1 MKTILIHSIQDEFS
15 TVAWQRA
22 NYREMSHIYECMES
36 SNIPFKTSQ
45 IIAPLR
51 GGAETSKQH
60 NETMK
65 RWSGEVMKP
74 WRNNETAKKTND
86 EKPMWSIV
94 GWVRWSVVLCW
105 SKVLITCAY
114 CCRGE
119 LYQLFLW
126 WLSDDL
132 VCSVNTSCH
141 RQASNLALKYLCKL
155 AGCTFNIQLANLH
168 HFFFSAQSSSCD
180 SKHTNPRIPFTN
192 LHFVN
197 LSVR

>member
-119 LYQLFLW
+119 LYQLFFVVIIGWPGVFSEHLMPPTDFKPCLELFMQIG
-126 WLSDDL
+126 WL
-132 VCSVNTSCH
+132 H
-141 RQASNLALKYLCKL
+141 
-155 AGCTFNIQLANLH
+155 IQY
-168 HFFFSAQSSSCD
+168 
-180 SKHTNPRIPFTN
+180 K
-192 LHFVN
+192 VG
-197 LSVR
+197 